1 MLQQSPLAIET
12 LEKNT
17 ALRKTAR
24 SRVQIEQNRATEAK
38 TRRSPDK
45 RDGEQ
50 KERPQKT
57 RRREEEEVLVD

>member
-24 SRVQIEQNRATEAK
+24 SRVQIEQKRATEAK
-38 TRRSPDK
+38 TRSPDK